1 MLRQQGF
8 LWAEDLSAP
17 DAILQLP
24 FTIPFYGDF
33 VAGFTLLMGL
43 SMVAQMKISAQ
54 PSANNAQMKMMMYM
68 MPAIFF
74 LFFNRLPSGLS
85 LYYLAFNVFSIA
97 QQQWVNRHTPK
108 LQPAAVV
115 DPREVLRNCG
125 AERHRGEHVEGR
137 VGGGEKARVRPR
149 GVDRALSGRLD
160 RLQRRHQ
167 RAGLVHPQFE
177 RPAREPVKLLG

>member
-1 MLRQQGF
+1 LWRFFNSTLVLRQQEF

-43 SMVAQMKISAQ
+43 SMIAQMKISMQ
-54 PSANNAQMKMMMYM
+54 PSSNTAQMKMMMYM
-68 MPAIFF
+68 MPAVFF

-108 LQPAAVV
+108 LQPAVEV
-115 DPREVLRNCG
+115 RGTPR
-125 AERHRGEHVEGR
+125 A
-137 VGGGEKARVRPR
+137 
-149 GVDRALSGRLD
+149 
-160 RLQRRHQ
+160 
-167 RAGLVHPQFE
+167 RAGNAKANGRATTNG
-177 RPAREPVKLLG
+177 RPATTKKAK